1 MTVADLIA
9 ALQKLPPGIPVVA
22 YRDDGHLVTLSEAPK
37 VANCFRYDEPDI
49 VFYGE
54 ADSCERDNGASTPF
68 PAVLI
73 GVTDET

>member
-1 MTVADLIA
+1 MTVAELIA
-9 ALQKLPPGIPVVA
+9 FLHKLPPGIPVVV

-37 VANCFRYDEPDI
+37 VGSCFRYDEPDI
-49 VFYGE
+49 VFHGE
-54 ADSCERDNGASTPF
+54 SDAGEKDNGASAPF